1 MAVSLFSGADHNH
14 RHVTANG
21 MRNEVLAPVY
31 SPSVTVAN
39 RGSVHASGVAS
50 RAGLGKSPRAN
61 PLTARELREP
71 ASLLLL
77 GSELVNV
84 LGAQGIVG
92 CNAQAYAAAD
102 LRNFV
107 DNSNV
112 FRIAH
117 ACPAVFRADENAKK
131 SQTAHFLKKLLG
143 EDLGLV
149 PFHDVGGNVLRSKF
163 CSRGSY

>member
-1 MAVSLFSGADHNH
+1 MAVSLLSGANHHH
-14 RHVTANG
+14 RHVTADG
-21 MRNEVLAPVY
+21 MGNEVLASVN
-31 SPSVTVAN
+31 SPSVAVAN

-50 RAGLGKSPRAN
+50 RAGLGKTPSAN

-71 ASLLLL
+71 ATLLLL

-84 LGAQGIVG
+84 LGAKGIVG
-92 CNAQAYAAAD
+92 GNAQANAAAD

-107 DNSNV
+107 NDSNV
-112 FRIAH
+112 LRIAH
-117 ACPAVFRADENAKK
+117 ACTAVFRADEHAKK
-131 SQTAHFLKKLLG
+131 SQTAHFVKKLLG

-149 PFHDVGGNVLRSKF
+149 PFHDVGGNVLRGKF